1 MASDQQVRPQ
11 PAARRKHGPD
21 RSRRRHP
28 RRPTPEGPRRA
39 PPGTEAERVKP
50 FIVSP
55 LAADDL
61 NLIWLYLAEEASEEF
76 ADRTLEK
83 LIHSFAELDRKSTR
97 LNSSHRCISY

>member
-1 MASDQQVRPQ
+1 M
-11 PAARRKHGPD
+11 
-21 RSRRRHP
+21 
-28 RRPTPEGPRRA
+28 
-39 PPGTEAERVKP
+39 KP

-83 LIHSFAELDRKSTR
+83 LIHSFAELAGTPNLGHRRTDLTR
-97 LNSSHRCISY
+97 LPMHFRFVAPYMVIYQRDRSPLVIHAVLHSARDLRRILRSRPL